1 MHEVGHNWFYGIL
14 GNNERE
20 FTWMD
25 EGLNEYS
32 NIRYWEKK
40 YRDKEFQIIFQDF
53 LQNKLGIGKD
63 IDIHSFHYLGFAGSG
78 KNKDAQPLNISSN
91 ENFNMNNYSQNYNR
105 PAVMLRFLQHYIGE
119 EKMDTIMQK
128 FYKEWQFRHPSPDDF
143 RYYFDFYLDEDLD
156 WFFDNVFSSTASID
170 FGIKKIKNRFLVQNL
185 GGFNAPYEIAIS

>member
-1 MHEVGHNWFYGIL
+1 MQEA
-14 GNNERE
+14 E
-20 FTWMD
+20 
-25 EGLNEYS
+25 
-32 NIRYWEKK
+32 
-40 YRDKEFQIIFQDF
+40 
-53 LQNKLGIGKD
+53 
-63 IDIHSFHYLGFAGSG
+63 
-78 KNKDAQPLNISSN
+78 KNKDAQPLNISAN

-170 FGIKKIKNRFLVQNL
+170 FGIKKKNRFLVQNL
-185 GGFNAPYEIAIS
+185 GGFNAPYEIAYYNKDGDQIERNWYRQDQEYEYYQIPDNCFYAVIDPDQMMPDIVRTNNSTKKKI